1 MASLDVER
9 LKVIKFCPLVNS
21 INQLSSTMNNSVSLT
36 QACIMAVNTIKA
48 SHIHVMQAC
57 VAAPN
62 PKIFKKGDTET
73 EVGSEVKNIGT
84 ISRIYML
91 KACIKHNV
99 IIKQIYGL
107 YNCFSLFSLLL
118 FLPCFCKIF

>member
-1 MASLDVER
+1 M
-9 LKVIKFCPLVNS
+9 
-21 INQLSSTMNNSVSLT
+21 
-36 QACIMAVNTIKA
+36 
-48 SHIHVMQAC
+48 
-57 VAAPN
+57 
-62 PKIFKKGDTET
+62 
-73 EVGSEVKNIGT
+73 GSEVKNIGT

-118 FLPCFCKIF
+118 FLPCFCKLFLIQRGGGGPIPQSGHEKCLQR